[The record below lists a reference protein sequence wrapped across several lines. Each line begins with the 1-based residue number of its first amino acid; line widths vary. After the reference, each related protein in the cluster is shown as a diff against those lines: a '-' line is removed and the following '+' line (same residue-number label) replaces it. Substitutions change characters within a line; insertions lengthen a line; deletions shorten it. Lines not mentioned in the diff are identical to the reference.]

1 MNQYTDIVSLSN
13 AAQTAIAEQRQE
25 KARVL
30 YSRALRIAYDLHRF
44 RLMAVLFDRLGQ
56 MFERQGEIQDAT
68 IAYESG
74 LKMLSVESD
83 LTFAPLMSR
92 LRTVSQAAGAQ
103 AGDLEAVL
111 VQLGAVSKEYGD
123 YRQIPTPDLYSAPT
137 DQDLQQ
143 AERDPFLAV
152 RLLINVGG
160 AYLRQPQEEAALN
173 AYQLALQRPESA
185 QAPHLRAY
193 ALANS
198 GEIHRRQG
206 QIAQAAAELAAAT
219 ALFDQAGDPLEKRRA
234 LALQAGIARDQGQT
248 AHALTLYQQALALY
262 AQTADSLGEG
272 RTYAGLG
279 HLHRQQQEFAEAEAA
294 YTRAL
299 ALATALDDKDTLWHV
314 YWGLGSCQQVAGRLD
329 AAAASLRASIRLI
342 DARQQ
347 DLRTD
352 EGKVTFLDNVRE
364 VFDQLIV
371 VHLSR
376 TQADASAYA
385 DALAVAEDAR
395 GRALRDLLGDR
406 TRCRPGFA
414 TDVIQAVLEA
424 DNEVA
429 VDFNPVAQMAP
440 GAFSPPRIGATAPTP
455 REQASAPLET
465 PTHPPLARLVFHL
478 LSDQTAI
485 FAATSD
491 GAVTGHVLRQGRA
504 DLTARIALLRKRLAV
519 DNNPRGVSVTRHLV
533 PVPDV
538 DPAEVDTSVD
548 SASLLRALYNDLIAP
563 VVHGLPATGAPLV
576 IEPHA
581 ALWLLPFAAL
591 LDENDQWLVDRWP
604 LLYSPSAQVLDEIRA
619 EPDAGDPT
627 TLKALIV
634 GNPVMPA
641 VPPQNGLEVTLAP
654 LPGAEQEARAVA
666 ALFAE
671 SQCTLLLGAAA
682 DLATVESQ
690 AQQHGILHLA
700 THGIAYGE
708 DPLASFVALAATANR
723 DGLLTARR
731 TLDLQLPVDLVT
743 LSACQTGLGR
753 LSGDGMIGLSRAFLI
768 TGARAVLVSQWS
780 VNDEATAL
788 LMETFYRHYLAHDNK
803 AQALQRAM
811 QGVRALPAYAHP
823 RNWAAFVVIG
833 AEA

>member
-1 MNQYTDIVSLSN
+1 MHQYTAIVSLAN

-25 KARVL
+25 QARVL

-74 LKMLSVESD
+74 LKILSADSD
-83 LTFAPLMSR
+83 LTFAPIVSR

-160 AYLRQPQEEAALN
+160 AYLRQPQEEPALN
-173 AYQLALQRPESA
+173 AYLLALQRPESA

-206 QIAQAAAELAAAT
+206 QIAQAAAELAEAT

-262 AQTADSLGEG
+262 AQTADPLGEG

-279 HLHRQQQEFAEAEAA
+279 HLHRQQQEFVEAEAA
-294 YTRAL
+294 YTQAL

-376 TQADASAYA
+376 TQTDASAYT
-385 DALAVAEDAR
+385 DALAVAEEAR

-414 TDVIQAVLEA
+414 TEVIHAVLEA

-440 GAFSPPRIGATAPTP
+440 GAFSPPRIEATAPTP
-455 REQASAPLET
+455 RGQASAPLET
-465 PTHPPLARLVFHL
+465 PTRPPLARLVFHL

-491 GAVTGHVLRQGRA
+491 GNVYGHVLHQGRA
-504 DLTARIALLRKRLAV
+504 DLTTRIAQLRKSLAV
-519 DNNPRGVSVTRHLV
+519 DDNPRGVSLTRHLV
-533 PVPDV
+533 PIAGGEGSA
-538 DPAEVDTSVD
+538 DPAP
-548 SASLLRALYNDLIAP
+548 LLRNLYSDLIAP
-563 VVHGLPATGAPLV
+563 IADKLPADGNLLV
-576 IEPHA
+576 IEPHDT
-581 ALWLLPFAAL
+581 LWLLPFAAL
-591 LDENDQWLVDRWP
+591 MDENDHWLADRWP

-671 SQCTLLLGAAA
+671 SQRTLLLGAAA

-708 DPLASFVALAATANR
+708 DPLASFVALAATADR